1 MAKMTTEDLHNLTSQ
16 VEEIE
21 KIGGEAFARHALTRR
36 KGSAE
41 VVPAREFLAE
51 LAAKLGA

>member
-1 MAKMTTEDLHNLTSQ
+1 MTRESLES
-16 VEEIE
+16 
-21 KIGGEAFARHALTRR
+21 FARHALTRH

-51 LAAKLGA
+51 LAEKLGA

>member
-1 MAKMTTEDLHNLTSQ
+1 MAKLTTEDLHT
-16 VEEIE
+16 
-21 KIGGEAFARHALTRR
+21 LTRH

-41 VVPAREFLAE
+41 VVPAREFLAK

>member
-1 MAKMTTEDLHNLTSQ
+1 MAKMTTEDLHNLTRQ

-21 KIGGEAFARHALTRR
+21 KIGGEAFARHALTRH
-36 KGSAE
+36 KGSVE

-51 LAAKLGA
+51 LAAKLGV

>member
-1 MAKMTTEDLHNLTSQ
+1 MAKITTEDLHNLTRQ

-21 KIGGEAFARHALTRR
+21 KIGGEAFARHALTRH
-36 KGSAE
+36 KGSVE